1 MNNLEDL
8 KDYVDNNMKSIRI
21 TDNTKRNIQY
31 KIRKNKHN
39 RLKLAAVIILS
50 IMTLS
55 LLAFNEQISYAA
67 QKLFSYLPGTNKIF
81 YNDGENKA
89 YGLLGSVEMSDSEK
103 YIKVNTAYNEGKT
116 VILTM
121 EGNVTIEKEI
131 ERYITIV
138 DEENNKAKLISS
150 DIIINHDDYQWSAR
164 CTYEFRKVVNNFNI
178 IYDKFNIPVIM
189 TELPEIPLENH
200 NYISVQN
207 INADIAVVTGYV
219 GNKLEVSILSQSSD
233 EAKFISFPLKNIYL
247 LDSKG
252 NKFYSIDNNNENI
265 LYFDKKLENGIKL
278 VIPHIFITDNDV
290 CSNVNI
296 SKYDSL
302 PVKFSL
308 GDNELVINTAEWGE
322 YNEKFNYRTTENNN
336 YRMEE
341 KAQKIKLA
349 ISKSLEG
356 TNELKLQNISAD
368 VNKNQLNEY
377 MIEDIRVIWDDPYR
391 DADSQISEEEDI
403 KIILSNIKNIQDEV
417 DITFY
422 APVYSTCDK
431 VIIPLRPWR

>member
-1 MNNLEDL
+1 MNNLENL

-21 TDNTKRNIQY
+21 TDNTKKNIHY

-39 RLKLAAVIILS
+39 RLKLAAVIILP
-50 IMTLS
+50 IMILS

-81 YNDGENKA
+81 YNDGENKV
-89 YGLLGSVEMSDSEK
+89 YGLLGSVELSDKEK
-103 YIKVNTAYNEGKT
+103 YIKVNTAYNEDKT
-116 VILTM
+116 VTLTM
-121 EGNVTIEKEI
+121 EGNVTIENEI

-150 DIIINHDDYQWSAR
+150 DIIINLDDYQWSAR
-164 CTYEFRKVVNNFNI
+164 CTYEFRKVANNFNI

-200 NYISVQN
+200 NYISAQN

-219 GNKLEVSILSQSSD
+219 ENKLEVSILSQSSD
-233 EAKFISFPLKNIYL
+233 EVKSISFPLKDIYL

-290 CSNVNI
+290 RSNVNI

-308 GDNELVINTAEWGE
+308 GDNELVINNAEWGE

-368 VNKNQLNEY
+368 ANKNQLNEY
-377 MIEDIRVIWDDPYR
+377 MAEDVRVIWDDPYR
-391 DADSQISEEEDI
+391 DADSQISEEENI
-403 KIILSNIKNIQDEV
+403 KIIISNIKNIQDKV

-431 VIIPLRPWR
+431 VIIPLRP

>member
-1 MNNLEDL
+1 MNNLENL
-8 KDYVDNNMKSIRI
+8 KDYIDNNMKSIRI

-39 RLKLAAVIILS
+39 RLKPAAVIILP
-50 IMTLS
+50 IMILS

-67 QKLFSYLPGTNKIF
+67 QKLFSYLPGINKIF
-81 YNDGENKA
+81 YNDGENKV
-89 YGLLGSVEMSDSEK
+89 YGLLGSVEVSDKEK
-103 YIKVNTAYNEGKT
+103 YIKVNAAYNEDKT
-116 VILTM
+116 VTLTM

-138 DEENNKAKLISS
+138 DEENNKAKLKSS
-150 DIIINHDDYQWSAR
+150 DIIINLDDYQWSAR
-164 CTYEFRKVVNNFNI
+164 CTYEFRKVTNNFNI

-200 NYISVQN
+200 NYISIKN

-219 GNKLEVSILSQSSD
+219 ENKLEVNILSQSSD
-233 EAKFISFPLKNIYL
+233 EVKSISFPLKEIYL

-290 CSNVNI
+290 RSNVSI

-308 GDNELVINTAEWGE
+308 GDNELVINNAEWDE
-322 YNEKFNYRTTENNN
+322 YNEKFNYRTPENSN

-341 KAQKIKLA
+341 KAQKINLA
-349 ISKSLEG
+349 ISKSLVG

-368 VNKNQLNEY
+368 VNKDQLNEY
-377 MIEDIRVIWDDPYR
+377 MVEDVRVIWDDPYR

-403 KIILSNIKNIQDEV
+403 KIILSNIKNIQDKV

-431 VIIPLRPWR
+431 VIIPLRP